1 MSDYK
6 NGSLLPS
13 YAAVPVG
20 AFLAT
25 TVMLPHTFAVQAT
38 ASVVAAAALGMG
50 VYLSKKSDKEEQT
63 ENLNTVKNFGT
74 PEQQSQANQ
83 LEQKWQTNRAKRAPW
98 VASALA
104 IAAIPGFVLSGVL
117 FAPIGFCV
125 AGAIAYALV
134 QKDDKK
140 QIKEE
145 RAEVQQI
152 HSLATAIR
160 ERRAQSTVSTASTT
174 TSVSKL

>member
-6 NGSLLPS
+6 IGSLLPS
-13 YAAVPVG
+13 AAVPVG
-20 AFLAT
+20 LFLAT
-25 TVMLPHTFAVQAT
+25 TVMLPHTFAVQAS
-38 ASVVAAAALGMG
+38 AAVIAAAALGLG
-50 VYLSKKSDKEEQT
+50 VYVSKKADKNEQT
-63 ENLNTVKNFGT
+63 ENLNTIKNFGT
-74 PEQQSQANQ
+74 PEQQSQAKQ

-117 FAPIGFCV
+117 VAPIGLCV
-125 AGAIAYALV
+125 AGAIAYAMV
-134 QKDDKK
+134 NKDDKK

-152 HSLATAIR
+152 QSLANAIL
-160 ERRAQSTVSTASTT
+160 ERRTQSAVSTTAPTAS
-174 TSVSKL
+174 VPKL